1 MKYSLLL
8 TLLIGLLSSSIKA
21 QSNQEITK
29 VIDDFFVAMES
40 QDTLA
45 LDKIMHDQ
53 CVLFTS
59 LTQNGTPKIEAIP
72 KASFLTYMKRVIA
85 KKYVYDE
92 RLWNYDVSRDDNLAI
107 VWTEYTMFVGVENK
121 LSHCGVNVFTLGKS
135 KTGAWKI
142 TNITD
147 TRRKENCITEET
159 AVQNEAMVE
168 KVLNDWHQASATADA
183 DAFFGAMTEDGIYLG
198 TDASERWL
206 RDELRKWS
214 KFAFERDTAWAFTA
228 SKREIYFSENQKIA
242 WFEEMLDTQMGTCRA
257 SGVLA
262 KVDGAWKIKH
272 YDLSIMVPNDLVK
285 DFKKLVA
292 MGGLPKSKKEQ
303 RAARKKKKKKKE

>member
-1 MKYSLLL
+1 MKYNLIF
-8 TLLIGLLSSSIKA
+8 TLLIALWSNAIQA
-21 QSNQEITK
+21 QSKGEIRK
-29 VIDDFFVAMES
+29 VIDNFFVAMEAK
-40 QDTLA
+40 DTTA
-45 LDKIMHDQ
+45 LDQSMHDQ
-53 CVLFTS
+53 CVLFTT
-59 LTQNGTPKIEAIP
+59 LTQNGTPKIQAVP
-72 KASFLTYMKRVIA
+72 KASFLTFMKRVIA

-92 RLWNYDVSRDDNLAI
+92 RLWNYDISQDDNLAI
-107 VWTEYTMFVGVENK
+107 VWTEYTMFTGATNQ

-135 KTGAWKI
+135 EKGTWLI

-159 AVQNEAMVE
+159 VVENKGMVE
-168 KVLNDWHQASATADA
+168 NVLNHWHEASATADA

-206 RDELRKWS
+206 RDELREWS

-228 SKREIYFSENQKIA
+228 SKREIYFSNNQKTA
-242 WFEEMLDTQMGTCRA
+242 WFEEMLDTQMGTCRG
-257 SGVLA
+257 SGVLV
-262 KVDGAWKIKH
+262 KKDGVWKIKH
-272 YDLSIMVPNDLVK
+272 YDLAIMVPNDLVK

-303 RAARKKKKKKKE
+303 RAARRKKKK

>member
-1 MKYSLLL
+1 MKYNLIF
-8 TLLIGLLSSSIKA
+8 TLLIALWGNAIQA
-21 QSNQEITK
+21 QSEGEIRK
-29 VIDDFFVAMES
+29 VIDNFFVAMEAK
-40 QDTLA
+40 DTIA
-45 LDKIMHDQ
+45 LDQLMHDQ
-53 CVLFTS
+53 CVLFTT
-59 LTQNGTPKIEAIP
+59 LTQNGTPKIQAVP
-72 KASFLTYMKRVIA
+72 KASFLTFMKRVIA

-92 RLWNYDVSRDDNLAI
+92 RLWNYDISQDDNLAI
-107 VWTEYTMFVGVENK
+107 VWTEYTMFTGATNQ

-135 KTGAWKI
+135 EKGTWLI

-159 AVQNEAMVE
+159 VVENKGMVE
-168 KVLNDWHQASATADA
+168 NVLNHWHEASATADA

-206 RDELRKWS
+206 RDELREWS

-228 SKREIYFSENQKIA
+228 SKREIYFSNNQKTA
-242 WFEEMLDTQMGTCRA
+242 WFEEMLDTQMGTCRG
-257 SGVLA
+257 SGVLV
-262 KVDGAWKIKH
+262 KKDGVWKIKH
-272 YDLSIMVPNDLVK
+272 YDLAIMVPNDLVK

-303 RAARKKKKKKKE
+303 RAARRKKKK

>member
-1 MKYSLLL
+1 MKHSLFLFV
-8 TLLIGLLSSSIKA
+8 LIGLFSSSIAA
-21 QSNQEITK
+21 QSNKEITK
-29 VIDDFFVAMES
+29 VIDDFFVAMEN

-45 LDKIMHDQ
+45 LDSIMHDQ
-53 CVLFTS
+53 CVLFTA
-59 LTQNGTPKIEAIP
+59 LNQNGMPKIEAIP
-72 KASFLTYMKRVIA
+72 KASFLAYMKRVIA

-92 RLWNYDVSRDDNLAI
+92 RLWNYDVSLEDNLAI
-107 VWTEYTMFVGVENK
+107 VWTEYTMFMGVENK

-135 KTGAWKI
+135 KAGTWRI

-159 AVQNEAMVE
+159 VVQNEARVE

-183 DAFFGAMTEDGIYLG
+183 AAFFGAMTKDGVYLG

-206 RDELRKWS
+206 RDELREWS

-228 SKREIYFSENQKIA
+228 SKREIYFSANQKTA
-242 WFEEMLDTQMGTCRA
+242 WFEEMLETQMGTCRA
-257 SGVLA
+257 SGVLV
-262 KVDGAWKIKH
+262 KVGGDWKIKH
-272 YDLSIMVPNDLVK
+272 YDLAIMVPNDLIP

-303 RAARKKKKKKKE
+303 RAARKKKKE

>member
-1 MKYSLLL
+1 MKQSILLML
-8 TLLIGLLSSSIKA
+8 FIGLFSSAVTA
-21 QSNQEITK
+21 QSNKEITK

-45 LDKIMHDQ
+45 LDKLMHDQ
-53 CVLFTS
+53 CVLFTT
-59 LTQNGTPKIEAIP
+59 LTHNGTPRIEAVP

-92 RLWNYDVSRDDNLAI
+92 RLWNYDISQDDNLVT
-107 VWTEYTMFVGVENK
+107 VWTEYTMFVGESNQ
-121 LSHCGVNVFTLGKS
+121 LSHCGVNIFTLGKS
-135 KTGAWKI
+135 EMGDWVI

-159 AVQNEAMVE
+159 VAQNKTMVE

-198 TDASERWL
+198 TDATERWL
-206 RDELRKWS
+206 RDDLRKWS

-228 SKREIYFSENQKIA
+228 SKREIYFSANQKIA

-262 KVDGAWKIKH
+262 KVGGAWKIKH

-303 RAARKKKKKKKE
+303 RAARKKKKNKKK

>member
-1 MKYSLLL
+1 MKYNLIF
-8 TLLIGLLSSSIKA
+8 TLLIALWSNAIQA
-21 QSNQEITK
+21 QSKGEIRK
-29 VIDDFFVAMES
+29 VIDNFFVAMEAK
-40 QDTLA
+40 DTTA
-45 LDKIMHDQ
+45 LDQLMHDQ
-53 CVLFTS
+53 CVLFTT
-59 LTQNGTPKIEAIP
+59 LTQNGTPKIQAVP
-72 KASFLTYMKRVIA
+72 KASFLTFMKRVIA

-92 RLWNYDVSRDDNLAI
+92 RLWNYDISQDDNLAI
-107 VWTEYTMFVGVENK
+107 VWTEYTMFTGATNQ

-135 KTGAWKI
+135 EKGTWLI

-159 AVQNEAMVE
+159 VVENKGMVE
-168 KVLNDWHQASATADA
+168 NVLNHWHEASATADA

-206 RDELRKWS
+206 RDELREWS

-228 SKREIYFSENQKIA
+228 SKREIYFSNNQKTA
-242 WFEEMLDTQMGTCRA
+242 WFEEMLDTQMGTCRG
-257 SGVLA
+257 SGVLV
-262 KVDGAWKIKH
+262 KKDGVWKIKH
-272 YDLSIMVPNDLVK
+272 YDLAIMVPNDLVK

-303 RAARKKKKKKKE
+303 RAARRKKKK

>member
-1 MKYSLLL
+1 MKYNLIF
-8 TLLIGLLSSSIKA
+8 TLLIALWSNAIQA
-21 QSNQEITK
+21 QSKGEIRK
-29 VIDDFFVAMES
+29 VIDNFFVAMEAK
-40 QDTLA
+40 DTIA
-45 LDKIMHDQ
+45 LDQLMHDQ
-53 CVLFTS
+53 CVLFTT
-59 LTQNGTPKIEAIP
+59 LTQNGTPKIQAVP
-72 KASFLTYMKRVIA
+72 KASFLTFMKRVIA

-92 RLWNYDVSRDDNLAI
+92 RLWNYDISQDDNLAI
-107 VWTEYTMFVGVENK
+107 VWTEYTMFTGATNQ

-135 KTGAWKI
+135 EKGTWLI

-159 AVQNEAMVE
+159 VVENKGMVE
-168 KVLNDWHQASATADA
+168 NVLNHWHEASATADA

-206 RDELRKWS
+206 RDELREWS

-228 SKREIYFSENQKIA
+228 SKREIYFSNNQKTA
-242 WFEEMLDTQMGTCRA
+242 WFEEMLDTQMGTCRG
-257 SGVLA
+257 SGVLV
-262 KVDGAWKIKH
+262 KKDGVWKIKH
-272 YDLSIMVPNDLVK
+272 YDLAIMVPNDLVK

-303 RAARKKKKKKKE
+303 RAARRKKKK

>member
-1 MKYSLLL
+1 MKHSLLL
-8 TLLIGLLSSSIKA
+8 IVLIGFLNSSIYA
-21 QSNQEITK
+21 QSNKEITK
-29 VIDDFFVAMES
+29 VIDDFFVAMEG

-53 CVLFTS
+53 CVLFTT
-59 LTQNGTPKIEAIP
+59 LTQNGMPKIEAIP
-72 KASFLTYMKRVIA
+72 KASFLMYMKRVIA

-92 RLWNYDVSRDDNLAI
+92 RLWNYDISLEDNLAI
-107 VWTEYTMFVGVENK
+107 VWTEYTMFTGVENK

-135 KTGAWKI
+135 ATGTWVI

-159 AVQNEAMVE
+159 AAQNEGMVK
-168 KVLNDWHQASATADA
+168 KVLNNWHQASATADA
-183 DAFFGAMTEDGIYLG
+183 DAFFGAMTKDGVYLG

-206 RDELRKWS
+206 RDELREWS

-228 SKREIYFSENQKIA
+228 SKREIYFSENQKTA

-257 SGVLA
+257 SGVLT
-262 KVDGAWKIKH
+262 KIGGVWKIKH
-272 YDLSIMVPNDLVK
+272 YDLAIMVPNDLVK

-303 RAARKKKKKKKE
+303 RAARKKKK

>member
-1 MKYSLLL
+1 MKYNLIF
-8 TLLIGLLSSSIKA
+8 TLLIALWSNAIQA
-21 QSNQEITK
+21 QSKGEIRK
-29 VIDDFFVAMES
+29 VIDNFFVAMEAK
-40 QDTLA
+40 DTTA
-45 LDKIMHDQ
+45 LDQLMHDQ
-53 CVLFTS
+53 CVLFTT
-59 LTQNGTPKIEAIP
+59 LTQNGTPKIQAVP
-72 KASFLTYMKRVIA
+72 KASFLTFMKRVIA

-92 RLWNYDVSRDDNLAI
+92 RLWNYDISQDDNLAI
-107 VWTEYTMFVGVENK
+107 VWTEYTMFTGATNQ

-135 KTGAWKI
+135 EKGTWLI

-159 AVQNEAMVE
+159 VVENKGMVE
-168 KVLNDWHQASATADA
+168 NVLNHWHEASATADA

-206 RDELRKWS
+206 RDELREWS

-228 SKREIYFSENQKIA
+228 SKREIYFSNNQKTA
-242 WFEEMLDTQMGTCRA
+242 WFEEMLDTQMGTCRG
-257 SGVLA
+257 SGVLV
-262 KVDGAWKIKH
+262 KKDGVWKIKH
-272 YDLSIMVPNDLVK
+272 YDLAIMVPNDLVK

-303 RAARKKKKKKKE
+303 RAARRKKKNK

>member
-1 MKYSLLL
+1 MKHSLLL
-8 TLLIGLLSSSIKA
+8 IVLIGFLNSSIYA
-21 QSNQEITK
+21 QSNKEITK
-29 VIDDFFVAMES
+29 VIDDFFVAMEG

-53 CVLFTS
+53 CVLFTT
-59 LTQNGTPKIEAIP
+59 LTQNGMPKIEAIP
-72 KASFLTYMKRVIA
+72 KASFLMYMKRVIA

-92 RLWNYDVSRDDNLAI
+92 RLWNYDISLEDNLAI
-107 VWTEYTMFVGVENK
+107 VWTEYTMFTGVENK

-135 KTGAWKI
+135 ATGTWVI

-159 AVQNEAMVE
+159 VAQNEGMVK
-168 KVLNDWHQASATADA
+168 KVLNNWHQASATADA
-183 DAFFGAMTEDGIYLG
+183 DAFFGAMTKDGVYLG

-206 RDELRKWS
+206 RDELREWS

-257 SGVLA
+257 SGVLT
-262 KVDGAWKIKH
+262 KIGGVWKIKH
-272 YDLSIMVPNDLVK
+272 YDLSIMVPNDLIK

-303 RAARKKKKKKKE
+303 RAARKKKK